1 MPLWYRLG
9 CLCAID
15 IPARRRQ
22 CKVQNRES
30 TGCVSHWGVRCSYKP
45 DQKGREGSGAPMS
58 ETNAVIPSLL
68 SEYLGTSGEPQEKGV
83 KNWGSKI
90 FLSPR
95 DNLCARWRGGGR
107 AYDERNLV

>member
-1 MPLWYRLG
+1 MHPTSPLGTPWAL
-9 CLCAID
+9 
-15 IPARRRQ
+15 PAHHRE
-22 CKVQNRES
+22 KVGQSLKQGS
-30 TGCVSHWGVRCSYKP
+30 TVV
-45 DQKGREGSGAPMS
+45 
-58 ETNAVIPSLL
+58 PSLL

-95 DNLCARWRGGGR
+95 DNFWARWRGGGR